1 MPRALLRGGSWL
13 LVVSLIVSL
22 AACRPTR
29 TLAPSFESDEAL
41 AQAVLDGLATRD
53 VEGLLALS
61 LSRDEFADL
70 VWPTLPASRPEVGMP
85 MSYVWQDS
93 FSKSRTSLAQRI
105 ETLGGQRLTLVRVG
119 FSGRQTDHKGVVIAR
134 KSHLVVKDNQGQQ
147 RQIRVFGSVIRQAG
161 RSKVYS
167 YIVD

>member
-1 MPRALLRGGSWL
+1 MS
-13 LVVSLIVSL
+13 LVFSLT
-22 AACRPTR
+22 ACRPTR
-29 TLAPSFESDEAL
+29 TLAPSFESDDAL
-41 AQAVLDGLATRD
+41 AQAVLDGLAKRD

-85 MSYVWQDS
+85 MTYVWQDS
-93 FSKSRTSLAQRI
+93 FTRSRSSLAQTI
-105 ETLGGQRLTLVRVG
+105 EAFGGQPLTLVRVG

-134 KSHLVVKDNQGQQ
+134 KSYLVVKDGQGQE
-147 RQIRVFGSVIRQAG
+147 RQIRVFGSVIRQNG

-167 YIVD
+167 YIID